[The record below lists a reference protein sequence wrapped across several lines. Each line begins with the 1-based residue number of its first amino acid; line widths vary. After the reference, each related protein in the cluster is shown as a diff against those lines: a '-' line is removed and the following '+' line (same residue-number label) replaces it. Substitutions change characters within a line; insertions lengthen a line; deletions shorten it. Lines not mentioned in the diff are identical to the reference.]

1 MKTLS
6 KKEELSDLAPG
17 CYTVAGEA
25 AAELSARQARYFA
38 PPRRDKCPNC
48 GKAFSN
54 KKAMLFHYNI
64 CGKLNKRG

>member
-1 MKTLS
+1 MS
-6 KKEELSDLAPG
+6 KHVQ
-17 CYTVAGEA
+17 Y
-25 AAELSARQARYFA
+25 
-38 PPRRDKCPNC
+38 RDKCPNC